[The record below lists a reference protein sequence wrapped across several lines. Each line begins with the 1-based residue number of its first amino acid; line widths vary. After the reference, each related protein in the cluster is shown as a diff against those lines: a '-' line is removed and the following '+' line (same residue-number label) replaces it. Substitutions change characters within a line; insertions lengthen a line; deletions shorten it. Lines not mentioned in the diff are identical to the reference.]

1 MSHGDVVEFKVLRA
15 AGDEVNADLSSG
27 NRVCSFV
34 VSGSS
39 RSDVVGKARK
49 TFAQVRVVGRNG
61 SDMKRTDIHV

>member
-49 TFAQVRVVGRNG
+49 AFAQVRVVGRNG